1 MFIIRMIGLTI
12 IIMKQVE
19 NGFHCVNNGIKLKLF
34 AFRKIHFIYR
44 ICLHFFIIECLY
56 HDVESY

>member
-44 ICLHFFIIECLY
+44 ICLNFF
-56 HDVESY
+56 HNRMFVS